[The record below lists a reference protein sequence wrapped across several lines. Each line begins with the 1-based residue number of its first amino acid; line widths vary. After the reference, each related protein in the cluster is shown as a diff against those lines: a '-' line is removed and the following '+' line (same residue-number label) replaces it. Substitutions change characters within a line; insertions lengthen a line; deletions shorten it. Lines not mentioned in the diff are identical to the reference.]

1 MINSRDLNHLS
12 PVLKIK
18 AEQFLLA
25 CRLQDIDVLIYCTYR
40 DIASQEALYKVGRT
54 VKGHILTNK
63 RGGNSAHNHTIDGK
77 LASNAFDAVPML
89 HGKCDWDNDV
99 MYQKIGLI
107 GENLGL
113 KWAGRWRGSLK
124 ERAHFEL

>member
-25 CRLQDIDVLIYCTYR
+25 CRLQDIEVLIYCTYR
-40 DIASQEALYKVGRT
+40 DIASQAALYAIGRVTKGKV
-54 VKGHILTNK
+54 KTNA
-63 RGGNSAHNHTIDGK
+63 RAGESAHNNLIDGK
-77 LASNAFDAVPML
+77 PASNAFDCVPMI

-107 GENLGL
+107 GESLGL